1 MNEEAF
7 DDVIRAAATEAGSR
21 RAVMQS
27 VVGCVV
33 GALAA
38 RFGLT
43 AAAAAKSKNHGKKR
57 KQEKQKSGVGSREN
71 ETLRAQGKG
80 RGNGKKKHKKDRPSP
95 PPLPDGCK
103 HCGYCEMCK
112 NGKCVPDPDL
122 DLVRCLDHASDPGG
136 QCHLCQSGACLPVAD
151 GGTCVDGDGCSWCQG
166 GKCVANPQQDL
177 EPCGNDHCHLCNAGV
192 CTQVGNGSSCT
203 DSEGTCCGGV
213 CRKSSCPAGKRFSC
227 DTGECD
233 CGEDSRRCA
242 SGGCVGPDDCCPG
255 EWRCRDGA
263 CVPRH
268 QCCSNE
274 RRCSDGSCV
283 SAGAC
288 CASEKLCP
296 DGSCIAANSCCPDS
310 PRPHCKDCQ
319 ELACQNGE
327 WVCWGECECTLD
339 CDEETG
345 ACKTLG
351 CGPNEICMQGK
362 CQAQCTS
369 EFPACVVLRSDG
381 IPYFVG
387 CCWEGSHCSK
397 TWYGMGWCCPDSHER
412 CY

>member
-1 MNEEAF
+1 MSKSPPTGMPEAPEIG
-7 DDVIRAAATEAGSR
+7 DGAGVNPPTHGREGSTQVRAAREGAVVTMNSPNPPYRAKTCEANPMKSNP
-21 RAVMQS
+21 VKS
-27 VVGCVV
+27 NPV
-33 GALAA
+33 GA
-38 RFGLT
+38 
-43 AAAAAKSKNHGKKR
+43 KS
-57 KQEKQKSGVGSREN
+57 
-71 ETLRAQGKG
+71 
-80 RGNGKKKHKKDRPSP
+80 P
-95 PPLPDGCK
+95 
-103 HCGYCEMCK
+103 
-112 NGKCVPDPDL
+112 
-122 DLVRCLDHASDPGG
+122 AS
-136 QCHLCQSGACLPVAD
+136 SAS
-151 GGTCVDGDGCSWCQG
+151 T
-166 GKCVANPQQDL
+166 
-177 EPCGNDHCHLCNAGV
+177 
-192 CTQVGNGSSCT
+192 
-203 DSEGTCCGGV
+203 
-213 CRKSSCPAGKRFSC
+213 
-227 DTGECD
+227 
-233 CGEDSRRCA
+233 RRCA